1 MIGRAVAARAANGMK
16 VARQAGMSIVRIKT
30 EDAPRP
36 TSGSGMDE
44 VVETRGLPARIKW
57 AAGAVALLLAA
68 LGFWWFAPRESSQTV
83 QSAQLTIAPVT
94 RGTFDDFIP
103 LRARVTPLLTVFI
116 DSLEGGRVDRILVE
130 DGATVAKGQLIAVLS
145 NADLQLSTL
154 RDQAE
159 VEQQINAMRS
169 QELALAQTQLA
180 DERAVL
186 ESRLDLEKARRQRDL
201 EAPLA
206 EQGFVSQRQ
215 FADTRDQF
223 DFETKRAEVL
233 RRTRQS
239 NAAMQGRQ
247 LAQLRESV
255 TSLRSSLQLAHMN
268 LEALNLRAP
277 VDGQLSGFT
286 VQMGQSLERGER
298 IGQIDSPGHNKLQA
312 GVDEFYLGRVS
323 VGQRASVEWNGA
335 HHAARVTKIY
345 PQVQN
350 GQFQVDLQFIG
361 TEPTQIQRGQSL
373 QARLTLS
380 DPTPAVLL
388 PSGGFYNDTQGN
400 WVFVVAP
407 DGRSAIRRPVRLGR
421 RNSEFIEVLD
431 GLSPGERVI
440 TSSYTGYTDKGRL
453 DLAK

>member
-1 MIGRAVAARAANGMK
+1 MK
-16 VARQAGMSIVRIKT
+16 LATSGGMSIVRIRTDRK
-30 EDAPRP
+30 EDAPASP
-36 TSGSGMDE
+36 ASGSGMDQA
-44 VVETRGLPARIKW
+44 VENRRLPARFKW
-57 AAGAVALLLAA
+57 IGGAVALALLAA
-68 LGFWWFAPRESSQTV
+68 GFWWFAPSGSSQTV
-83 QSAQLTIAPVT
+83 QSAQLAISEVK

-116 DSLEGGRVDRILVE
+116 DSLEGGRVDRMLVE
-130 DGATVAKGQLIAVLS
+130 DGAAVRKGQLIAVLS

-186 ESRLDLEKARRQRDL
+186 ESRLAMEKAKRQLHL
-201 EAPLA
+201 ESPLA
-206 EQGFVSQRQ
+206 EQGFVSRRQ
-215 FADTRDQF
+215 FADTQDQY
-223 DFETKRAEVL
+223 DFEVRRAAVL
-233 RRTRQS
+233 RRTQQS
-239 NAAMQGRQ
+239 NTQMQGRQ

-255 TSLRSSLQLAHMN
+255 ESLQSSLQLAHMN

-277 VDGQLSGFT
+277 VDGQLSGFNIQ
-286 VQMGQSLERGER
+286 VGQSLQRGER

-323 VGQRASVEWNGA
+323 LGQRAAVDWGGK
-335 HHAARVTKIY
+335 HYTARVTKIY

-350 GQFQVDLQFIG
+350 GQFQVDLQFVG
-361 TEPTQIQRGQSL
+361 AEPEQIQRGQSL

-380 DPTPAVLL
+380 DPTPALLL
-388 PSGGFYNDTQGN
+388 PAGGFYNDTQGA

-407 DGRSAIRRPVRLGR
+407 NGRSAERRNVRLGR
-421 RNSEFIEVLD
+421 RNSDYIEVLD
-431 GLSPGERVI
+431 GLSPGDRVI
-440 TSSYTGYTDKGRL
+440 TSPYTGYTDKSRL

>member
-1 MIGRAVAARAANGMK
+1 
-16 VARQAGMSIVRIKT
+16 MSIVRMKS
-30 EDAPRP
+30 EEAPARAV
-36 TSGSGMDE
+36 SGTGMDQ
-44 VVETRGLPARIKW
+44 VVETRRFPARLKW
-57 AAGAVALLLAA
+57 AAGALALMLLAF
-68 LGFWWFAPRESSQTV
+68 GFWWFAPSSSSQTV
-83 QSAQLTIAPVT
+83 QNAQLSISEVR
-94 RGTFDDFIP
+94 RGTYDDFIP
-103 LRARVTPLLTVFI
+103 LRARVTPLLTVYI
-116 DSLEGGRVDRILVE
+116 DSVEGGRVEKMLVE

-169 QELALAQTQLA
+169 QELALSQTQLN
-180 DERAVL
+180 DERSVL
-186 ESRLDLEKARRQRDL
+186 ESRLALEKAKRQRDL

-206 EQGFVSQRQ
+206 AQGFVSGRQ
-215 FADTRDQF
+215 FADTKDQY
-223 DFETKRAEVL
+223 DFEVRRAEVL
-233 RRTRQS
+233 RRTQQS

-255 TSLRSSLQLAHMN
+255 DSLQSSLQLAHMN

-277 VDGQLSGFT
+277 VAGQLSGFNIQ
-286 VQMGQSLERGER
+286 VGQSLQRGER

-312 GVDEFYLGRVS
+312 GVDEYYLGRIAI
-323 VGQRASVEWNGA
+323 GQRAGIDWNGK
-335 HHAARVTKIY
+335 HYAARVTKIY

-361 TEPTQIQRGQSL
+361 EEPAQIQRGQSL

-380 DPTPAVLL
+380 DPTPALLL
-388 PSGGFYNDTQGN
+388 PNGGFYNDTQGA

-407 DGRSAIRRPVRLGR
+407 GGRSAIRRNVRLGR
-421 RNSEFIEVLD
+421 RNSDFIEVLD

-440 TSSYTGYTDKGRL
+440 TSPYTGYTDKDRL
-453 DLAK
+453 DLAN